1 MPPSDNNFSLG
12 HLLKMEKESGW
23 REGDRKWRA
32 RTFSMNSIT
41 EVTHYSR
48 RRCYREVTAANR
60 PNCLTNLRCNLVA
73 AW

>member
-12 HLLKMEKESGW
+12 HLLKMEKESGR
-23 REGDRKWRA
+23 RERDRKWRA

-41 EVTHYSR
+41 EVTHSR
-48 RRCYREVTAANR
+48 RCCYREVTAANR

>member
-23 REGDRKWRA
+23 REGDRKLRA

-41 EVTHYSR
+41 EVTHSR
-48 RRCYREVTAANR
+48 CRCYREVTAANR
-60 PNCLTNLRCNLVA
+60 PNCLTNLNCNLA